1 MRDNSIKMDLANPG
15 GFSPET
21 LEAMNDAVTSRNQSE
36 TYRTVQEAM
45 ATLGQE
51 Q

>member
-21 LEAMNDAVTSRNQSE
+21 LEAMNDAVTGRKLSKV
-36 TYRTVQEAM
+36 YRIAQAAM
-45 ATLGQE
+45 AALDEE